1 MSENKNL
8 IKSSLKCPA
17 PTGGIHQG
25 NQVFSLLITREGSAT
40 IIVLFLIDTTIKY
53 AKHTFQDILNFCK
66 AFILRKQ
73 MKLTKALRMR

>member
-1 MSENKNL
+1 MPENKNL
-8 IKSSLKCPA
+8 IKSSLKCPS
-17 PTGGIHQG
+17 PTGGIQRK
-25 NQVFSLLITREGSAT
+25 NQVFSLLITREGSAP

-73 MKLTKALRMR
+73 MKLTKALLMR

>member
-1 MSENKNL
+1 MPENKNL
-8 IKSSLKCPA
+8 IKSSLKCPS
-17 PTGGIHQG
+17 PTGGIQRK
-25 NQVFSLLITREGSAT
+25 NQVFSLLITREGSAP
-40 IIVLFLIDTTIKY
+40 IKY